1 MMDCYAGLG
10 LGRPLIMGVVNVTPD
25 SFSDGGETFDHEK
38 AIERGIKQINDGAD
52 IIDVGGESTRP
63 GSTPIPLEEEIRRVL
78 PVVIALAKQGI
89 IVSVDTRR
97 AQVMKKA
104 IIGGAK
110 IINDISSLTNES
122 SSIEVVAD
130 SGASVVLMHMKGAPC
145 SMQEETN
152 YVDVV
157 SEVNG
162 FIKGRI
168 AACLDAGIAKHR
180 ICIDPGIGFSKTTK
194 QNFQLLD
201 HLPVLMDYGCP
212 VMVGISRKFGLHKAP
227 DQRLKESISLA
238 LKAVSKGVK
247 ILRVHDVAETRSALN
262 EWVSVRNDLKQKFY

>member
-1 MMDCYAGLG
+1 
-10 LGRPLIMGVVNVTPD
+10 
-25 SFSDGGETFDHEK
+25 
-38 AIERGIKQINDGAD
+38 
-52 IIDVGGESTRP
+52 
-63 GSTPIPLEEEIRRVL
+63 
-78 PVVIALAKQGI
+78 
-89 IVSVDTRR
+89 
-97 AQVMKKA
+97 
-104 IIGGAK
+104 
-110 IINDISSLTNES
+110 
-122 SSIEVVAD
+122 
-130 SGASVVLMHMKGAPC
+130 MKGEPY

-194 QNFQLLD
+194 HNFQLLD
-201 HLPVLMDYGCP
+201 HLSILMDYGCP

-227 DQRLKESISLA
+227 DQRLKESISMA

-262 EWVSVRNDLKQKFY
+262 EWISVRNDLKQKFY